1 MKAFY
6 LMIVS
11 ALISTSVLANTVD
24 QRLQEY
30 STQGGKNFSADAGKA
45 MWSREFKSA
54 EDGKLRACTTCHSGD
69 LRKSGRHAVTGKVID
84 PMSPAVNKDRLTD
97 AEKIEKW
104 FGRNCKWTYGRECTA
119 QEKGDFL
126 KFIQSQ

>member
-6 LMIVS
+6 LMIAS
-11 ALISTSVLANTVD
+11 ALISTTVLANTVD

-30 STQGGKNFSADAGKA
+30 TTQGGKNYSADAGKN

-69 LRKSGRHAVTGKVID
+69 LRTTGKHAVTGKVIQ
-84 PMSPAVNKDRLTD
+84 PMSPAVNKERLTD